1 MAAEKWA
8 RKGIDTK
15 SVFSQGECEIEN
27 WKDNIGAMSCQPQ
40 DSFQACSSVRIKR
53 IWIYLQTDLLT
64 IKGYVFHRIFFKK
77 TSNIT

>member
-15 SVFSQGECEIEN
+15 SVFSQGKCEIEN

-64 IKGYVFHRIFFKK
+64 MKGYVFHRIFFLKVL
-77 TSNIT
+77 I

>member
-15 SVFSQGECEIEN
+15 SVFSHGECEIEN
-27 WKDNIGAMSCQPQ
+27 WKDNIGAMSYQPQ
-40 DSFQACSSVRIKR
+40 GSFQACSSIRTKG

-77 TSNIT
+77 LLI